1 MTAARPKFVGLKT
14 CFPFQ
19 RSRNLLATASAAAAT
34 ARDASFV
41 RRSRH
46 RDSPEMRAL
55 FGSKEGRR
63 QIRVHAYCVARARSR
78 GEAPR
83 APGVTSKE
91 SAAIP

>member
-1 MTAARPKFVGLKT
+1 MTAARPKVVGLKT

-63 QIRVHAYCVARARSR
+63 QIRVHAYCVASAEPRRSAARA
-78 GEAPR
+78 
-83 APGVTSKE
+83 GVTSKE